1 MCMSRVNGWI
11 NTELAPNEKKISVT
25 DGAKRMS
32 VKLGQTVGGLRPPAR
47 ESRPAKVQD
56 TSTRNRTLP
65 KRFYDASPMIPIRYQ
80 RGVV

>member
-32 VKLGQTVGGLRPPAR
+32 VKLGQTVDGLRPPAR
-47 ESRPAKVQD
+47 EGRPERVKTPEPKQNASKAILRCVPGD
-56 TSTRNRTLP
+56 TYTLP
-65 KRFYDASPMIPIRYQ
+65 A
-80 RGVV
+80 

>member
-32 VKLGQTVGGLRPPAR
+32 VKLGQTVDGLRPPAR
-47 ESRPAKVQD
+47 EGRSAKVK
-56 TSTRNRTLP
+56 TPATKTERS
-65 KRFYDASPMIPIRYQ
+65 
-80 RGVV
+80 